1 MTALPCPRMTGWI
14 GLTAA
19 LSACAT
25 FIPGLAEWLVL
36 DRARL
41 ADGEFWRLLTHPL
54 VHFSV
59 HHWLIDAAVFAAMA
73 WAADR
78 FAPSPSPGGRG
89 RWFAGLA
96 VLAVSTGFGSL
107 ALEPALDRLGGLSGI
122 NAGLGMAVGLRLLA
136 SGRSLG
142 GALLTGAVLAKLLLE
157 SMGAA
162 GLVGF
167 ESPEIRP
174 LPLVHQLA
182 VLTVLAAA
190 AAASIPRILGR
201 RERITLSAPPASTS

>member
-1 MTALPCPRMTGWI
+1 MTALPCPRITGWI
-14 GLTAA
+14 GLIAA

-25 FIPGLAEWLVL
+25 FIPSLAEWLVL

-41 ADGEFWRLLTHPL
+41 ADGEFWRLFTHPL

-59 HHWLIDAAVFAAMA
+59 RHWLVDAAVFAAIA

-78 FAPSPSPGGRG
+78 FAPSPSAGR
-89 RWFAGLA
+89 RSRSAAGLA
-96 VLAVSTGFGSL
+96 LLAASTGFGAL
-107 ALEPALDRLGGLSGI
+107 TLEPGLDRLGGLSGI
-122 NAGLGMAVGLRLLA
+122 NTGLGMAVGLRLLA
-136 SGRSLG
+136 SGHWRG
-142 GALLTGAVLAKLLLE
+142 GALLTGTVLAKLLLE
-157 SMGAA
+157 SMGTA

-167 ESPEIRP
+167 ENPEIRP

-182 VLTVLAAA
+182 VLTVLVAAA
-190 AAASIPRILGR
+190 AAGIPRILGR